1 MDPYDSWSGRRHTT
15 HQDHVLDVIK
25 EYHYFAPAMM
35 LARSA
40 THVRPQRDAEGD
52 HWEDLAEETGRSCV
66 PMQAVRMRLGALLI
80 RVGTHLQRGPT
91 LAPGVSTATVAASD
105 AGG

>member
-1 MDPYDSWSGRRHTT
+1 MDRYDSWTERGHTT

-40 THVRPQRDAEGD
+40 THVRRQRDAGGD
-52 HWEDLAEETGRSCV
+52 HWEELAEETGRSSV
-66 PMQAVRMRLGALLI
+66 LMQAVRMRLGALLI
-80 RVGTHLQRGPT
+80 RFGTHLQRGPT